1 MPSAPSGRYQSR
13 LFNFLN
19 RQSQRLADRLDS
31 TVRHLKVAAVWGAQI
46 LLYPMYLMVQAGLAA
61 GRQISTSARE
71 RFPQL
76 QTATEEESQD
86 NPPTSDTPIQR
97 VLEELQSLEFQG
109 QKLAEGLLGEGEA
122 IAFGAGL
129 SPIALKVENL
139 QYYLEPCNLQLV
151 PPANLQLVPSSKQYP
166 TNETDLS
173 ETADEITN
181 HKNETDLSETADQI
195 TKQRCLIRGVGS
207 LLETR
212 TLVLVTRENQILDIL
227 TQEQQ
232 QKLSAKI
239 ILGVADLRRQWRLAQ
254 EKASKVVSIRF
265 SGRDNPHVL
274 PPIRV
279 FWELMAWVQ
288 TSPVAIAANL
298 FQESTLVQIPSTEP
312 PEIIPLIPTL
322 KLEQLQP
329 VSNQETTTNVQIP
342 QQALAFLD
350 NTFAE
355 LESHQLIPGTEA
367 VVVLGERAQKFI
379 QRLQTQSIS
388 SGSGNSAQSLEES
401 QTNTFRIQALIYAA
415 INYFFGKTSSNLPQN
430 DFQGQGE
437 ISGKAQGDVNHLSG
451 NDFSALPSGE
461 KNNNLEFVDSVE
473 PDPWLNWSDL
483 YGNSETANQ
492 VQVSTSGTPLVKGKS
507 STAKIQLPEAFNSKT
522 PVKPGNS
529 TWGFLKRNFSF
540 LQVPGKLAVP
550 STDEPK
556 IEDTTLEV
564 PTGKLTVRTETPPL
578 QKQDTNRDIAVT
590 KKQVK
595 SPVPQRQ
602 KSTVTAP
609 VKKTAVSS
617 SSNKSI
623 AQKKVETTSITTPSQ
638 ADPETNLEPA
648 HDWIETK
655 ATPSGY
661 VKHPLEQILEWL
673 DAAILWLEE
682 LFVKVWR
689 WMHRRF

>member
-19 RQSQRLADRLDS
+19 RQSQRLTDRFEN

-122 IAFGAGL
+122 IA
-129 SPIALKVENL
+129 LKLENL

-151 PPANLQLVPSSKQYP
+151 PPANLQLVPSSNLQ
-166 TNETDLS
+166 TANETDLS
-173 ETADEITN
+173 KTAE
-181 HKNETDLSETADQI
+181 EI

-232 QKLSAKI
+232 QQLSAKI
-239 ILGVADLRRQWRLAQ
+239 ILEVADLRLQWRLAQ
-254 EKASKVVSIRF
+254 EKASKVVSLRF
-265 SGRDNPHVL
+265 STPDNPHVL

-298 FQESTLVQIPSTEP
+298 FQESTLAPLPSTEP

-329 VSNQETTTNVQIP
+329 ASNQETTTNVQIP

-388 SGSGNSAQSLEES
+388 SGNSAESLEES
-401 QTNTFRIQALIYAA
+401 QTNIFRIQALIYAA
-415 INYFFGKTSSNLPQN
+415 INYFFGQGQVSSNLPQN
-430 DFQGQGE
+430 DFQGQGG
-437 ISGKAQGDVNHLSG
+437 ISGKVQGDVNHLSG
-451 NDFSALPSGE
+451 NDFSALPPVS
-461 KNNNLEFVDSVE
+461 KINNLELADSVE
-473 PDPWLNWSDL
+473 PDPWLSWDDL
-483 YGNSETANQ
+483 YGNPETPNQ
-492 VQVSTSGTPLVKGKS
+492 VQVSTSGPPLVKGKS
-507 STAKIQLPEAFNSKT
+507 STAKVQLPEAFNSKT
-522 PVKPGNS
+522 PVKPVNS
-529 TWGFLKRNFSF
+529 TGGFLKRNFSF
-540 LQVPGKLAVP
+540 LQAPGKLAVP

-602 KSTVTAP
+602 KSTVAAP

-638 ADPETNLEPA
+638 AAPETNLDPA

-661 VKHPLEQILEWL
+661 VKHPLVYILEWL

-689 WMHRRF
+689 WLRRRF

>member
-19 RQSQRLADRLDS
+19 RQSQRLTDRLDS
-31 TVRHLKVAAVWGAQI
+31 TVRHLKVAAVWGTQI

-61 GRQISTSARE
+61 GRQISTSVRE
-71 RFPQL
+71 KFPQL
-76 QTATEEESQD
+76 QTANEEESQD

-97 VLEELQSLEFQG
+97 VLEEVQSFEFQG
-109 QKLAEGLLGEGEA
+109 QKLAEGFLGDGEA
-122 IAFGAGL
+122 
-129 SPIALKVENL
+129 IALKVENL

-151 PPANLQLVPSSKQYP
+151 PPSNLQLVPSSNLQ
-166 TNETDLS
+166 TANETDLS
-173 ETADEITN
+173 ETAEEIT
-181 HKNETDLSETADQI
+181 KQQTETDLSNTADEI
-195 TKQRCLIRGVGS
+195 TDQRCLIRGVGS

-212 TLVLVTRENQILDIL
+212 TLVLVTAENQILDIL

-254 EKASKVVSIRF
+254 EKASKVVNIRF

-274 PPIRV
+274 PPVRV

-298 FQESTLVQIPSTEP
+298 FQESTLVHLPSTEP
-312 PEIIPLIPTL
+312 PEIIPLIQTP
-322 KLEQLQP
+322 KLEQLQSA
-329 VSNQETTTNVQIP
+329 SNQETVTNVQIP

-367 VVVLGERAQKFI
+367 VVVLGERAQKFL

-388 SGSGNSAQSLEES
+388 SGNSAQSVEES

-415 INYFFGKTSSNLPQN
+415 INYFFSKTSSNLPQN

-461 KNNNLEFVDSVE
+461 KSNNLEFADSVE

-483 YGNSETANQ
+483 YGNSETPNQ
-492 VQVSTSGTPLVKGKS
+492 VQVSTSGPPLVKGKS
-507 STAKIQLPEAFNSKT
+507 STAKVQLPEAFNSKT

-529 TWGFLKRNFSF
+529 TWGFLKHNFSF

-550 STDEPK
+550 STDQPK
-556 IEDTTLEV
+556 IEDTTLDV

-578 QKQDTNRDIAVT
+578 QKQDSNRDIAVT

-595 SPVPQRQ
+595 SPAPQKQ

-609 VKKTAVSS
+609 VKKSAVPSS
-617 SSNKSI
+617 PSKSL
-623 AQKKVETTSITTPSQ
+623 AQKKVETTSIITPSK

-661 VKHPLEQILEWL
+661 VKHPLVYILEWL

-689 WMHRRF
+689 WLRGRF

>member
-19 RQSQRLADRLDS
+19 RQSQRLTDRLDS
-31 TVRHLKVAAVWGAQI
+31 TVRHLKVAAVWGTQI

-61 GRQISTSARE
+61 GRQISTSVRE
-71 RFPQL
+71 KFPQL
-76 QTATEEESQD
+76 QTANEEESQE

-109 QKLAEGLLGEGEA
+109 QKLAEGLLGDGEA
-122 IAFGAGL
+122 
-129 SPIALKVENL
+129 IALKVENL

-151 PPANLQLVPSSKQYP
+151 PPANLQLVPSSKQHP
-166 TNETDLS
+166 TKETDLS
-173 ETADEITN
+173 ETADE
-181 HKNETDLSETADQI
+181 I

-254 EKASKVVSIRF
+254 EKASKVVNIRF

-274 PPIRV
+274 PPVRV

-298 FQESTLVQIPSTEP
+298 FQESTLVPLPSTEP
-312 PEIIPLIPTL
+312 REIIPLIQTP

-329 VSNQETTTNVQIP
+329 ATNQETTTNVQIP

-388 SGSGNSAQSLEES
+388 AENSAESLEES

-415 INYFFGKTSSNLPQN
+415 INYFFSKTSSNLPQN
-430 DFQGQGE
+430 DFQGQGK
-437 ISGKAQGDVNHLSG
+437 ISGKAQGQANQLSG
-451 NDFSALPSGE
+451 NNASALPSGGQS
-461 KNNNLEFVDSVE
+461 NNVEFADSLE
-473 PDPWLNWSDL
+473 PDPWLNWDDL
-483 YGNSETANQ
+483 YGNPETPNQ
-492 VQVSTSGTPLVKGKS
+492 VQVSTSGPPLVKGKS
-507 STAKIQLPEAFNSKT
+507 STAKVQLPEAFNSKT

-540 LQVPGKLAVP
+540 LQVPGKLDVP
-550 STDEPK
+550 SRDEPK
-556 IEDTTLEV
+556 IEDTTLDV

-578 QKQDTNRDIAVT
+578 QKQDSNRDIAVT

-595 SPVPQRQ
+595 SPVPQKT

-609 VKKTAVSS
+609 VKQTAVPSS
-617 SSNKSI
+617 PSKSL
-623 AQKKVETTSITTPSQ
+623 AQKKVETTSITTPSK
-638 ADPETNLEPA
+638 ADPEPEINLDPA

-661 VKHPLEQILEWL
+661 VKHPLVYILEWL

-689 WMHRRF
+689 WLRRRF

>member
-1 MPSAPSGRYQSR
+1 MPSVPSGRYQSR

-19 RQSQRLADRLDS
+19 RQSQKLADRLDS

-46 LLYPMYLMVQAGLAA
+46 LLYPMYLMVQAGLAV

-76 QTATEEESQD
+76 QTSAKQEFQETAT
-86 NPPTSDTPIQR
+86 TSDTPIQR

-109 QKLAEGLLGEGEA
+109 QKLPEGLLGEGEA
-122 IAFGAGL
+122 IAFEL
-129 SPIALKVENL
+129 ESF

-151 PPANLQLVPSSKQYP
+151 PPSNLQLVPSSNLKP
-166 TNETDLS
+166 ANETDLS
-173 ETADEITN
+173 ETTHEIT
-181 HKNETDLSETADQI
+181 A
-195 TKQRCLIRGVGS
+195 QRCLIRGVGS

-212 TLVLVTRENQILDIL
+212 TLVLVTAENQILDIL

-232 QKLSAKI
+232 QKLAAKI
-239 ILGVADLRRQWRLAQ
+239 ILGVADLRRQWRIAE

-279 FWELMAWVQ
+279 FWQLMAWVQ

-298 FQESTLVQIPSTEP
+298 FQESTLVPLPSREP
-312 PEIIPLIPTL
+312 PEIIPLIPTP

-329 VSNQETTTNVQIP
+329 VSNSQTTTNVQIP

-367 VVVLGERAQKFI
+367 VVVLGERAQKLL

-388 SGSGNSAQSLEES
+388 SGNSAESLEES
-401 QTNTFRIQALIYAA
+401 QTNKFRIQALIYAA
-415 INYFFGKTSSNLPQN
+415 INYFFGKVSSNLPQN
-430 DFQGQGE
+430 DSQEQGV
-437 ISGKAQGDVNHLSG
+437 ISGKAQGDANHLSG
-451 NDFSALPSGE
+451 NNFSALPPGS
-461 KNNNLEFVDSVE
+461 KTNNLELADSIE
-473 PDPWLNWSDL
+473 PDPWLSWDDL
-483 YGNSETANQ
+483 YGNPE
-492 VQVSTSGTPLVKGKS
+492 TPL
-507 STAKIQLPEAFNSKT
+507 
-522 PVKPGNS
+522 
-529 TWGFLKRNFSF
+529 
-540 LQVPGKLAVP
+540 LQ
-550 STDEPK
+550 
-556 IEDTTLEV
+556 
-564 PTGKLTVRTETPPL
+564 
-578 QKQDTNRDIAVT
+578 QQDINRDITVT

-595 SPVPQRQ
+595 SPVPQKQ
-602 KSTVTAP
+602 KGTIAP
-609 VKKTAVSS
+609 PTKKSAVPSS
-617 SSNKSI
+617 PTKSL
-623 AQKKVETTSITTPSQ
+623 AQKKVETTSITTPSKV
-638 ADPETNLEPA
+638 DPETNLEPA

-661 VKHPLEQILEWL
+661 VKHPLVQILECL

-689 WMHRRF
+689 WLRRRF